1 MTPNYSSKQMMPSG
15 SESIGD
21 MRLRTESLIETS
33 RFYELTGESK
43 KTESGTSSQ
52 EAKELIKMINEIR

>member
-43 KTESGTSSQ
+43 KTESGTSSH
-52 EAKELIKMINEIR
+52 EAKELIKMIN

>member
-1 MTPNYSSKQMMPSG
+1 MPSG

-52 EAKELIKMINEIR
+52 EAKELIKMIN

>member
-1 MTPNYSSKQMMPSG
+1 MPSG

-33 RFYELTGESK
+33 RFHELTGESK